1 MFGRSKQQQAPSAT
15 AETAKGG
22 TPDPRDLKEQIKQV
36 LREVRTTADAGTT
49 PLQHIRIKQLL
60 SRATP
65 AMIAEAE
72 QELVGEGFTQ
82 RDLVSACDAHLEL
95 FREAAGET
103 SFNLPA
109 DHPISHFENDHR
121 VIMQTLADLR
131 SAISTARGKGSVQA
145 AAEDIVEMQRCVDIL
160 HAAENHNVRQENT
173 LFPLLE
179 RHGIEQPPAI
189 MWQEH
194 TDMRQDKKR
203 MSALLAEPRELES
216 LLDQLD
222 AAAVIFSEKFAS
234 HTQKETRILYPAS
247 LELFSE
253 EEWADVKE
261 ECDNLGY
268 FTEPKGED

>member
-1 MFGRSKQQQAPSAT
+1 MFGTGKGQSSNTRDEAP
-15 AETAKGG
+15 EQ
-22 TPDPRDLKEQIKQV
+22 LKDDIKRV
-36 LREVRTTADAGTT
+36 LREVRSSQDVGSD

-65 AMIAEAE
+65 AMIAQAE
-72 QELVGEGFTQ
+72 QELVDEGFTQ

-103 SFNLPA
+103 SFNLPP
-109 DHPISHFENDHR
+109 DHPISRFETDHR
-121 VIMQTLADLR
+121 IILQTLAELR
-131 SAISTARGKGSVQA
+131 AAIAEARGRGSIQA
-145 AAEDIVEMQRCVDIL
+145 AAEEIVEMQRCVDLL

-173 LFPLLE
+173 LFPVLE
-179 RHGIEQPPAI
+179 RHGIEQPPAV

-203 MSALLAEPRELES
+203 MTAILSQTADLDA

-222 AAAVIFSEKFAS
+222 AAAVLFTEKFAS

-253 EEWADVKE
+253 TEWTDVRE

-268 FTEPKGED
+268 FTETIGVS